1 MFYWWTI
8 FWTPGIHCKGHRRKS
23 NPTTQILLKPVSS
36 SIKRREE
43 PTTSRQTGLGFPSPM
58 NLWLAMAWI
67 MTDATVNSPTW
78 VNCPA
83 KDLSLTLTDP
93 MIEKSKNPLRRIYDW
108 TLSLAERKFSGLWL
122 GLISFAEASF
132 FPIPPDILLL
142 PLCLGNLKKAFS
154 FALICSVASVLG
166 GLAGY
171 AIGAFAWDGLSPWFF
186 QYVPGFTE
194 ENLLGFRNGMQNG
207 DGPWSFSP
215 VSPQSPTKSSPLP
228 VGYWV
233 WPCFHLF

>member
-1 MFYWWTI
+1 
-8 FWTPGIHCKGHRRKS
+8 
-23 NPTTQILLKPVSS
+23 
-36 SIKRREE
+36 
-43 PTTSRQTGLGFPSPM
+43 M
-58 NLWLAMAWI
+58 NH
-67 MTDATVNSPTW
+67 
-78 VNCPA
+78 
-83 KDLSLTLTDP
+83 
-93 MIEKSKNPLRRIYDW
+93 SKNPLRQIYDW

-194 ENLLGFRNGMQNG
+194 VKFARIQEWYDEWGWPLVFLAG
-207 DGPWSFSP
+207 FSP
-215 VSPQSPTKSSPLP
+215 IPYKIFTIASGVLGMALVPFLLASAVSRSARFFLVAVLVARFGEPMKEKIDKHFNVLAL
-228 VGYWV
+228 VFGLLLIGG
-233 WPCFHLF
+233 FLALKFLH